1 MADAPALGR
10 VLSAIVTPMRPDG
23 SIDLD
28 AAQRVATHLV
38 DSGHDGLVVSGT
50 TGESPTT
57 SADEKDELLRA
68 VIGAV
73 GDRCVIIAGAGS
85 NDTAKS
91 VESVRLAQKA
101 GADAVLAVTPYYNKP
116 PQAGLVA
123 HFTAL
128 ADASDL
134 PVMVYD
140 IPGRS
145 GIAIARETYLRIAE
159 HDRITAVKDAR
170 GDLWFASEMMQETGL
185 DWYSGD
191 DAMNLAHF
199 VNGAV
204 GFVGVTSQVAPGGLP
219 RDGRRRRRRALGRRP
234 RRAPTPRPARQRRH
248 ERHPGRHHGQGR
260 PRLRRDSSTRRPC
273 GCRSCPPTRR
283 RPRSCA
289 RRSRGLGA
297 PGGRMTAP

>member
-1 MADAPALGR
+1 
-10 VLSAIVTPMRPDG
+10 MRPDG

-38 DSGHDGLVVSGT
+38 EAGHDGLVVSGT

-57 SADEKDELLRA
+57 SGDEKDELLRA

-73 GDRCVIIAGAGS
+73 GDRCVVIAGAGS

-91 VESVRLAQKA
+91 VEAVQLAQKA
-101 GADAVLAVTPYYNKP
+101 GADAQLPVTPYYNKP

-123 HFTAL
+123 HFLAL

-145 GIAIARETYLRIAE
+145 GVAIARETYLRIAE

-170 GDLWFASEMMQETGL
+170 GDLWFASQMMQETGL

-191 DAMNLAHF
+191 DAMNLGHY

-204 GFVGVTSQVAPGGLP
+204 GFVGVTSQVAPVAYREMADAVLEGRWDDARAVHRRLTPLVDAVMNVTQGAIMAKAGLVLQGVIESP
-219 RDGRRRRRRALGRRP
+219 TVRLPLVEADDAQTSLLRTALSAVG
-234 RRAPTPRPARQRRH
+234 
-248 ERHPGRHHGQGR
+248 
-260 PRLRRDSSTRRPC
+260 
-273 GCRSCPPTRR
+273 
-283 RPRSCA
+283 
-289 RRSRGLGA
+289 
-297 PGGRMTAP
+297 

>member
-1 MADAPALGR
+1 M
-10 VLSAIVTPMRPDG
+10 VTPMRDDG
-23 SIDLD
+23 SIDLQQAQAL
-28 AAQRVATHLV
+28 AAHLV
-38 DSGHDGLVVSGT
+38 DHGHDGLVVSGT

-57 SADEKDELLRA
+57 SATEKDELLRA
-68 VIGAV
+68 VIEAV
-73 GDRCVIIAGAGS
+73 GDRAVVIAGAGS

-91 VESVRLAQKA
+91 IEAVLMAQKA

-145 GIAIARETYLRIAE
+145 GLAIARETYLRIAE
-159 HDRITAVKDAR
+159 HERITAVKDAR
-170 GDLWFASEMMQETGL
+170 GDLWFASELMQATGL

-199 VNGAV
+199 GNGAV
-204 GFVGVTSQVAPGGLP
+204 GFVGVTSQVAPTAYREMADAVLAGRWDDARAVHRHLAPIVEAVMNVTQGAIMAKAALVEQGLIASP
-219 RDGRRRRRRALGRRP
+219 TVRLPLVPADEVQRSLVREAL
-234 RRAPTPRPARQRRH
+234 AVVA
-248 ERHPGRHHGQGR
+248 
-260 PRLRRDSSTRRPC
+260 
-273 GCRSCPPTRR
+273 
-283 RPRSCA
+283 A
-289 RRSRGLGA
+289 
-297 PGGRMTAP
+297 

>member
-1 MADAPALGR
+1 M
-10 VLSAIVTPMRPDG
+10 VTPMRPDG

-73 GDRCVIIAGAGS
+73 GDRCVVIAGAGS

-170 GDLWFASEMMQETGL
+170 GDLWFAER
-185 DWYSGD
+185 D
-191 DAMNLAHF
+191 DA
-199 VNGAV
+199 GDR
-204 GFVGVTSQVAPGGLP
+204 P
-219 RDGRRRRRRALGRRP
+219 RLVLRRRRDEPRATSSTAPSASSASPP
-234 RRAPTPRPARQRRH
+234 RSRPAAYREMADAVVDGRWDDARAVHRRLA
-248 ERHPGRHHGQGR
+248 PLVNAVMNVTQGAIMAKAGLAAQGLIES
-260 PRLRRDSSTRRPC
+260 PAVRLPLVPADEAQTALVREALA
-273 GCRSCPPTRR
+273 
-283 RPRSCA
+283 A
-289 RRSRGLGA
+289 RVTGA

>member
-1 MADAPALGR
+1 MAAAPALGR
-10 VLSAIVTPMRPDG
+10 VLSAMVTPMRADG

-28 AAQRVATHLV
+28 AAQRLATHLV
-38 DSGHDGLVVSGT
+38 DAGHDGLVVSGT

-57 SADEKDELLRA
+57 SATEKDELLRA
-68 VIGAV
+68 VIEAV
-73 GDRCVIIAGAGS
+73 GERAVVIAGAGS

-91 VESVRLAQKA
+91 IESVQAAAKA

-145 GIAIARETYLRIAE
+145 VVPIARDTYLRIAE
-159 HDRITAVKDAR
+159 HERIVAVKDAR
-170 GDLWFASEMMQETGL
+170 ADLWLAGDLIERTGL
-185 DWYSGD
+185 AWYSGD
-191 DAMNLAHF
+191 DAMNLFHF

-204 GFVGVTSQVAPGGLP
+204 GFVGVTSQVAPAAY
-219 RDGRRRRRRALGRRP
+219 REMADAVADGRWDDARGVHRRLAPIVDAVMNVTQGAIMAKAALALQGVIET
-234 RRAPTPRPARQRRH
+234 PTV
-248 ERHPGRHHGQGR
+248 
-260 PRLRRDSSTRRPC
+260 RLPLVAADGDQTALLRDALAAVA
-273 GCRSCPPTRR
+273 G
-283 RPRSCA
+283 
-289 RRSRGLGA
+289 
-297 PGGRMTAP
+297 

>member
-1 MADAPALGR
+1 
-10 VLSAIVTPMRPDG
+10 MRPDG

-38 DSGHDGLVVSGT
+38 EAGHDGLVVSGT

-57 SADEKDELLRA
+57 SGDEKDELLRA

-73 GDRCVIIAGAGS
+73 GDRCVVIAGAGS

-91 VESVRLAQKA
+91 VESVQLAQKA

-123 HFTAL
+123 HFLAL

-145 GIAIARETYLRIAE
+145 GVAIARETYLRIAE

-170 GDLWFASEMMQETGL
+170 GDLWFASQMMQETGL

-191 DAMNLAHF
+191 DAMNLGHY

-204 GFVGVTSQVAPGGLP
+204 GFVGVTSQVAPVAYREMADAVLEGRWDDARAVHRRLTPLVDAVMNVTQGAIMAKAGLVLQGVIESP
-219 RDGRRRRRRALGRRP
+219 TVRLPLVEADDAQTSLLRTALSALG
-234 RRAPTPRPARQRRH
+234 
-248 ERHPGRHHGQGR
+248 
-260 PRLRRDSSTRRPC
+260 
-273 GCRSCPPTRR
+273 
-283 RPRSCA
+283 
-289 RRSRGLGA
+289 
-297 PGGRMTAP
+297 

>member
-10 VLSAIVTPMRPDG
+10 VLSAMVTPMRPDG

-38 DSGHDGLVVSGT
+38 DLGHDGLVVSGT

-68 VIGAV
+68 VIGA
-73 GDRCVIIAGAGS
+73 GAGS

-91 VESVRLAQKA
+91 VESVQMAHKA

-159 HDRITAVKDAR
+159 HERITAVKDAR
-170 GDLWFASEMMQETGL
+170 GDLWFASRLMRETGL

-199 VNGAV
+199 VDGAV
-204 GFVGVTSQVAPGGLP
+204 GFVGVTSQVAPGAYREMADAVVEGRWNDARAVHRRLVPLVNAVMNVTQGAIMAKAGLVAQGLIDSP
-219 RDGRRRRRRALGRRP
+219 AVRLPLVPADEAQTRLVREAL
-234 RRAPTPRPARQRRH
+234 AAVSAHPAV
-248 ERHPGRHHGQGR
+248 G
-260 PRLRRDSSTRRPC
+260 
-273 GCRSCPPTRR
+273 
-283 RPRSCA
+283 
-289 RRSRGLGA
+289 
-297 PGGRMTAP
+297 

>member
-1 MADAPALGR
+1 MADAPRLGR
-10 VLSAIVTPMRPDG
+10 VLSAIVTPMRADG
-23 SIDLD
+23 SVDLD
-28 AAQRVATHLV
+28 SAQRLAAHLV
-38 DSGHDGLVVSGT
+38 DQGHDGIVVSGT

-57 SADEKDELLRA
+57 SAAEKEELLRA

-73 GDRCVIIAGAGS
+73 GDRAVIVAGAGS

-91 VESVRLAQKA
+91 VESVRLAEKA

-116 PQAGLVA
+116 PQTGLVA
-123 HFTAL
+123 HFLAL

-159 HDRITAVKDAR
+159 HERIVAVKDAR
-170 GDLWFASEMMQETGL
+170 ADLWLASQLMEATGL

-191 DAMNLAHF
+191 DAMNLPHF

-204 GFVGVTSQVAPGGLP
+204 GFVGVTAQTCPAVYRSLADAVLEGRWDDARAIHRSLHAMVDAVMHVTQGAIMAKAALAEQGIIESATVRLP
-219 RDGRRRRRRALGRRP
+219 LVEATDEQRELVRTAL
-234 RRAPTPRPARQRRH
+234 ATVV
-248 ERHPGRHHGQGR
+248 
-260 PRLRRDSSTRRPC
+260 
-273 GCRSCPPTRR
+273 
-283 RPRSCA
+283 
-289 RRSRGLGA
+289 
-297 PGGRMTAP
+297 